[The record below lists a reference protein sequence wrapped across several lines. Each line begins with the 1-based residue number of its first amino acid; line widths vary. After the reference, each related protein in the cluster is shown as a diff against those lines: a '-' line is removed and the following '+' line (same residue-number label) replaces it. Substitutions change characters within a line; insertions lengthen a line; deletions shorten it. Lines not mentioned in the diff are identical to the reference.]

1 MRHLQTRFWKLLGL
15 ALTSS
20 LLVVFIYTQPSF
32 LKDIGMR
39 LSGTQAAAV
48 STKPIPQTY
57 FGMHIAEPFRIPWPA
72 VPIGSWRLWDTS
84 SAAGL
89 PFWPHLE
96 REKGQWDFRTLD
108 DCVKLASEKGV
119 DLIYTMA
126 LTPKWAAARNDSSP
140 YGDGPTA
147 AEPKNLDD
155 WRNFVRTVATR
166 YKGKIQYY
174 EIWNEPNLKHFFS
187 GSIDQLVTLAREAY
201 TIIKEVDP
209 AAKVVSPSLYSDYG
223 ALPWLDEYFAKGG
236 GNYADIIGAHFY
248 IANDKPP
255 EESLPLIRKVQQVI
269 AKHKLE
275 QKPFWNTETGYGNK
289 QDNAFYSDEQ
299 SMAYVARMYLLNW
312 ASGIERFYW
321 YAWDNRNVVTM
332 LMVKEDNQTLTG
344 AAKAYGEIQKWLVGS
359 QMKKCQPDFR
369 NTWTCELVQESGKP
383 AWVVWNS
390 QRDDLSF
397 KVPENYE
404 VQQVQ
409 NLYGEK
415 TELGRDRILKIGSL
429 PVLLSQ

>member
-1 MRHLQTRFWKLLGL
+1 
-15 ALTSS
+15 
-20 LLVVFIYTQPSF
+20 
-32 LKDIGMR
+32 MR

-48 STKPIPQTY
+48 STKPIPRTY

-369 NTWTCELVQESGKP
+369 NTWTCELVREGGNP

-390 QRDDLSF
+390 KRDDLSF
-397 KVPENYE
+397 KVPESYE
-404 VQQVQ
+404 VRQVQ

-415 TELGRDRILKIGSL
+415 TELSSDRILKIGSL
-429 PVLLSQ
+429 PVLLTQ